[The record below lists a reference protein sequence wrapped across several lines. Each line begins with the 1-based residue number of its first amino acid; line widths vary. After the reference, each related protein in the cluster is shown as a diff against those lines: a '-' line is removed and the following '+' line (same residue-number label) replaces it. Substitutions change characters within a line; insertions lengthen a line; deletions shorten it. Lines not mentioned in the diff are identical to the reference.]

1 MKILETERL
10 ILRTWED
17 SDLQKMFE
25 INQDPRVMEY
35 FPSLQDLEITGKFIK
50 RVNSHFDNHGY
61 SLYACD
67 RKDSNEFI
75 GFIGLFTADFD
86 AHFTPATEIGWRLSS
101 KHWRLGFATEG
112 AKAVLNYAFNELK
125 IPEIVSFTAM
135 NNLKS
140 INVMKKIGLHHDEKD
155 NFDHPKLDVS
165 SNLRRHVLYRLR
177 YDEFIKFYM
186 GISNK

>member
-25 INQDPRVMEY
+25 INQDPQVMEY
-35 FPSLQDLEITGKFIK
+35 FPSLQDLKTTKKLVERI
-50 RVNSHFDNHGY
+50 NNHFDKYGY
-61 SLYACD
+61 TVYACE
-67 RKDSNEFI
+67 RKDTSEFI
-75 GFIGLFTADFD
+75 GFIGLFTPEFD
-86 AHFTPATEIGWRLSS
+86 AQFTPATEIGWRLSS
-101 KHWRLGFATEG
+101 KHWGLGFATEG
-112 AKAVLNYAFNELK
+112 AKAVLNYAFNDLK

-140 INVMKKIGLHHDEKD
+140 INVMKKIGLHHNKKD
-155 NFDHPKLDVS
+155 DFDHPKLDVS

-177 YDEFIKFYM
+177 YNEFINILQK
-186 GISNK
+186 